1 MCIRD
6 RDKTIHSKTEHKVG
20 ERVLGTDPVSG
31 KPVSV
36 KIGRVGPVIQ
46 IGTADDEE
54 KPRFAQLTKGLSM
67 ETITLEEALDAFKLP
82 RTLGDYDGH
91 TEMCIRD
98 SLCGCR
104 KGIYAG

>member
-1 MCIRD
+1 MMD
-6 RDKTIHSKTEHKVG
+6 SFYKGFHPLVDKTIHSKTEHKVG

-36 KIGRVGPVIQ
+36 KIGRFGPVIQ

-82 RTLGDYDGH
+82 RTLGIMTD
-91 TEMCIRD
+91 IR
-98 SLCGCR
+98 
-104 KGIYAG
+104 